1 MFTDH
6 LPDLHNNQAA
16 NTQATNRRH
25 EHVAFH
31 ADFQTCWLGQ
41 YKIGGQSMTT
51 SEPFDFAKHM
61 AQLNGEPTPRLP
73 SPRTAES
80 NDGEKSAGNLSDLL
94 GQVSKNSKVEID
106 SLINELQ
113 QLRRKL
119 QTDGDRIRR
128 EIEEYHALSQ
138 QVMQLT
144 SIISD
149 SVAQL
154 PTAHTS
160 VDSGRTH

>member
-1 MFTDH
+1 
-6 LPDLHNNQAA
+6 
-16 NTQATNRRH
+16 
-25 EHVAFH
+25 
-31 ADFQTCWLGQ
+31 
-41 YKIGGQSMTT
+41 MTT
-51 SEPFDFAKHM
+51 SEPFDSDKYKKTL
-61 AQLNGEPTPRLP
+61 QLPEEPILRLP

-113 QLRRKL
+113 QLKRKL
-119 QTDGDRIRR
+119 QTDGDRIQR

-154 PTAHTS
+154 PTAQTS
-160 VDSGRTH
+160 VDRGRTH

>member
-1 MFTDH
+1 M
-6 LPDLHNNQAA
+6 
-16 NTQATNRRH
+16 
-25 EHVAFH
+25 
-31 ADFQTCWLGQ
+31 
-41 YKIGGQSMTT
+41 
-51 SEPFDFAKHM
+51 
-61 AQLNGEPTPRLP
+61 
-73 SPRTAES
+73 
-80 NDGEKSAGNLSDLL
+80 L
-94 GQVSKNSKVEID
+94 GQVSKNSKDEID
-106 SLINELQ
+106 GLIGELQ

-128 EIEEYHALSQ
+128 EIEDYHALSQ

-160 VDSGRTH
+160 VDRGRTH